1 MDDGDCNAKYLS
13 KLTRCKSNEG
23 ALERETEE
31 LVLCF
36 RAIASGSK
44 DDERFRFCKKVR
56 IKLGLGINAF
66 RTLFGITEKMLK
78 KP

>member
-1 MDDGDCNAKYLS
+1 M
-13 KLTRCKSNEG
+13 
-23 ALERETEE
+23 ERETEE

-36 RAIASGSK
+36 RATASGSK